1 MVITWLFC
9 QRNFW
14 AIFKDIHT
22 ATPAWMPIYFLANLG
37 EKDTV
42 IDCQTWP
49 HQIKKKKQKKRF
61 LRVFFAI
68 ERINHK
74 KMINTIMYHDCQ
86 FFKKMFL

>member
-49 HQIKKKKQKKRF
+49 HQIKKKKTKKKIFESVLCNR
-61 LRVFFAI
+61 
-68 ERINHK
+68 ENK
-74 KMINTIMYHDCQ
+74 SQKMINTIMYHDCQ